1 MLANLHV
8 GRFENALA
16 VGSLVAVVW
25 GLAVSLRA
33 FYVGPVA
40 IAWSQWFVQLIVGTV
55 VCLAMPLLFVAVR
68 DWTMARLAAVRRR
81 TVTARQ

>member
-1 MLANLHV
+1 MLANIRV

-16 VGSLVAVVW
+16 VGSLVAVIW

-33 FYVGPVA
+33 FYVGPLAV
-40 IAWSQWFVQLIVGTV
+40 AWSQWFTQLLAGTA

-68 DWTMARLAAVRRR
+68 DWTLARLAGTRQR
-81 TVTARQ
+81 VTAPR

>member
-1 MLANLHV
+1 MLANLHA

-16 VGSLVAVVW
+16 VGSLVAVIW

-33 FYVGPVA
+33 FYVGPLA
-40 IAWSQWFVQLIVGTV
+40 IAWSHWFGQLLAGTL

-68 DWTMARLAAVRRR
+68 DWTTARLGSRQRP
-81 TVTARQ
+81 VTARQ